1 MAKENIYEKNLP
13 YSFLRIFWTDWKIKH
28 SYRKAEIHG
37 KENIPTDGAVIICG
51 NHCNTLMDALVI
63 LRSTPQEK
71 VFGARADIF
80 RKKFLAN
87 IMYFFR
93 ILPMVRMRDGLRNV
107 LQNNDTQD
115 IIVKTLEHDVPFILF
130 PEGTHRT
137 KHSLQQLGKGAF
149 RIALAANERFGQE
162 KPVYIVP
169 TGIEYGDYFRFRSTS
184 LVNYGKPINVTEF
197 LKEGQFESE
206 PQAIEALRKL
216 LSSKMSEL
224 ITYIPSDENY
234 SSKWTLLKMFS
245 IKGQKRGY
253 GDRFTNLYASMLE
266 NREIAEKIERFDAQ
280 NHEAAAALY
289 ERVDSFEKK
298 RKKAG
303 ISIYSFRKARLGLRA
318 IGKALAALL
327 GLPYFIYSSIAALPM
342 LVIEKLIR
350 SSVKDPAFRNTVS
363 LGIKLALG
371 TILSLIYI
379 PLAFCLTKWWIA
391 AGLIALWLP
400 SFSYFHDYV
409 EGCRRWFSDMK
420 LTGKKN
426 LKKEFD
432 SIVDDFSKFE

>member
-1 MAKENIYEKNLP
+1 M
-13 YSFLRIFWTDWKIKH
+13 IKPFTTVTFMFA
-28 SYRKAEIHG
+28 SYLTK
-37 KENIPTDGAVIICG
+37 K
-51 NHCNTLMDALVI
+51 LV
-63 LRSTPQEK
+63 
-71 VFGARADIF
+71 
-80 RKKFLAN
+80 
-87 IMYFFR
+87 
-93 ILPMVRMRDGLRNV
+93 
-107 LQNNDTQD
+107 
-115 IIVKTLEHDVPFILF
+115 
-130 PEGTHRT
+130 
-137 KHSLQQLGKGAF
+137 
-149 RIALAANERFGQE
+149 
-162 KPVYIVP
+162 
-169 TGIEYGDYFRFRSTS
+169 S
-184 LVNYGKPINVTEF
+184 LV
-197 LKEGQFESE
+197 
-206 PQAIEALRKL
+206 
-216 LSSKMSEL
+216 
-224 ITYIPSDENY
+224 
-234 SSKWTLLKMFS
+234 
-245 IKGQKRGY
+245 
-253 GDRFTNLYASMLE
+253 
-266 NREIAEKIERFDAQ
+266 Q

-363 LGIKLALG
+363 LGIKLVLH
-371 TILSLIYI
+371 TILSFIYI

-391 AGLIALWLP
+391 LILTCLWLP